1 MKKKIGITLAVIALL
16 VCIISVVCLAGCDEK
31 VTAETAQATTEANW
45 AEINN
50 KTAKTS
56 IQIQNAELSLGDGAM
71 SITASA
77 QIDLVRTWK
86 DGVLTIDITAKPT
99 AIDYDF
105 GSLESVVGGFIDG
118 NVNFDKLTGL
128 EFKGQAFYEY
138 GKEGKRIGIR
148 DMSVTGLRSAIP
160 ALTDENITD
169 EAWEIA
175 FMIEGQRVTEV
186 SYPVADLNGLLES
199 NEDVADMIG
208 MLFDENYKLDLGA
221 IIDDLLLN
229 QTLLDFSDSS
239 KATLAEG
246 SYKNSV
252 SALDNLNFLMNVWN
266 NINETGMGIVSGLL
280 SDEEAMNNLIPLDD
294 SGENYVALGT
304 ILKAL
309 IPDFSDAIPSLIE
322 NITEDKQ
329 MNVSGT
335 IADGIFTKLSMQT
348 NDFRIVLDKDQVKA
362 ITDEVSRVLEVLGV
376 ELPIGSIIDAV
387 AGGDAYLS
395 LGNVVVDSTFTVA

>member
-16 VCIISVVCLAGCDEK
+16 VCIISVVCLAGCKEE
-31 VTAETAQATTEANW
+31 VPVETAQATTEANW
-45 AEINN
+45 AKINN
-50 KTAKTS
+50 KTATTS

-99 AIDYDF
+99 YIDYDF
-105 GSLESVVGGFIDG
+105 GKLESTVDGFIDG
-118 NVNFDKLTGL
+118 KVNFDKLTGL
-128 EFKGQAFYEY
+128 EFKGQAYYNY
-138 GKEGKRIGIR
+138 GSKDKTIGVR
-148 DMSVTGLRSAIP
+148 NMSVTGLKSAIP
-160 ALTDENITD
+160 ALTDKNITD

-175 FMIEGQRVTEV
+175 FMIDGQRVTDV
-186 SYPVADLNGLLES
+186 SYNLSELNGLLEGGEIGS
-199 NEDVADMIG
+199 YIG
-208 MLFDENYKLDLGA
+208 MIFDENYKLDLNA

-266 NINETGMGIVSGLL
+266 NISEAGNDLISGLL
-280 SDEEAMNNLIPLDD
+280 SDEQAMNQLIPLDD

-309 IPDFSDAIPSLIE
+309 IPDFSNAIPSLIE

-329 MNVSGT
+329 MSVTGT
-335 IADGIFTKLSMQT
+335 IADGIFTKLNMQT
-348 NDFRIVLDKDQVKA
+348 NDFRIVLDETQVKA
-362 ITDEVSRVLEVLGV
+362 ITDEVSRVLGVLGV
-376 ELPIGSIIDAV
+376 ELPIGPIIDAV
-387 AGGDAYLS
+387 AGGEAYLS
-395 LGNVVVDSTFTVA
+395 LGNVVVNSTFTVA

>member
-16 VCIISVVCLAGCDEK
+16 VCMISVVCLAGCKEE
-31 VTAETAQATTEANW
+31 VPVETAQATTEANW
-45 AEINN
+45 AKINN
-50 KTAKTS
+50 KTATTS

-99 AIDYDF
+99 DIDYDF
-105 GSLESVVGGFIDG
+105 GSLDSVVDG
-118 NVNFDKLTGL
+118 LIGSYVNFDKLTGL
-128 EFKGQAFYEY
+128 EFKGQAYYNY
-138 GKEGKRIGIR
+138 GSKDKTIGVR
-148 DMSVTGLRSAIP
+148 NMSVTGLKSAIP
-160 ALTDENITD
+160 ALTDKNITD

-175 FMIEGQRVTEV
+175 FMIDGQRVTDV
-186 SYPVADLNGLLES
+186 SYNLSELNGLLEGGEIGS
-199 NEDVADMIG
+199 YIG
-208 MLFDENYKLDLGA
+208 MIFDENYKLDLNA

-266 NINETGMGIVSGLL
+266 NISEAGNDLISGLL
-280 SDEEAMNNLIPLDD
+280 SDEQAMNQLIPLDD

-309 IPDFSDAIPSLIE
+309 IPDFSNAIPSLIE

-329 MNVSGT
+329 MSVTGT
-335 IADGIFTKLSMQT
+335 IADGIFTKLNMQT
-348 NDFRIVLDKDQVKA
+348 NDFRIVLDETQVKA
-362 ITDEVSRVLEVLGV
+362 ITDEVSRVLGVLGV
-376 ELPIGSIIDAV
+376 ELPIGPIIDAV
-387 AGGDAYLS
+387 AGGEAYLS
-395 LGNVVVDSTFTVA
+395 LGNVVVSSNFEVA

>member
-16 VCIISVVCLAGCDEK
+16 VCIISVVCLAGCKEE
-31 VTAETAQATTEANW
+31 VPVETAQATTEANW
-45 AEINN
+45 AKINN
-50 KTAKTS
+50 KTATTS

-99 AIDYDF
+99 DIDYDF
-105 GSLESVVGGFIDG
+105 GRFESTVDGFIDG
-118 NVNFDKLTGL
+118 KVNFDKLTGL
-128 EFKGQAFYEY
+128 EFKGQAYYNY
-138 GKEGKRIGIR
+138 GSKDKTIGIR
-148 DMSVTGLRSAIP
+148 NMSVTGLDSAIP

-169 EAWEIA
+169 EPWEIA
-175 FMIEGQRVTEV
+175 FMIDGQRVTDV
-186 SYPVADLNGLLES
+186 SYPLSELNGKLEGG
-199 NEDVADMIG
+199 DIGGYIG
-208 MLFDENYKLDLGA
+208 MIFDENYKLDLNA

-252 SALDNLNFLMNVWN
+252 SALDNLNFLMNVWD
-266 NINETGMGIVSGLL
+266 NISDEGMGIISGLL
-280 SDEEAMNNLIPLDD
+280 SDEGAMNNLIPLDD

>member
-16 VCIISVVCLAGCDEK
+16 VCIISVVCLAGCKEE
-31 VTAETAQATTEANW
+31 VPVETAQATTETNW
-45 AEINN
+45 AKINN
-50 KTAKTS
+50 KTATTS

-99 AIDYDF
+99 DIDPDF
-105 GSLESVVGGFIDG
+105 GKLDSTVDG
-118 NVNFDKLTGL
+118 LIGSYVNFDKLTGL
-128 EFKGQAFYEY
+128 EFKGQAYYNY
-138 GKEGKRIGIR
+138 GSKDKTIGIR
-148 DMSVTGLRSAIP
+148 NMSVTGLKSAIP
-160 ALTDENITD
+160 ALTDKNISD
-169 EAWEIA
+169 KPWEIA
-175 FMIEGQRVTEV
+175 FMIDGQRVTDV
-186 SYPVADLNGLLES
+186 SYPLSELNGLLE
-199 NEDVADMIG
+199 NNDMVSSVLG
-208 MLFDENYKLDLGA
+208 MIFDENYKLDLNA

-252 SALDNLNFLMNVWN
+252 SALDNLNFLMNIWN
-266 NINETGMGIVSGLL
+266 SISETGKATVSGLL
-280 SDEEAMNNLIPLDD
+280 SDEKAMNQLIPLDD

-329 MNVSGT
+329 MNVKGT
-335 IADGIFTKLSMQT
+335 IADGIFTKLNMQT
-348 NDFRIVLDKDQVKA
+348 NDFRIVLDETQVKA

-376 ELPIGSIIDAV
+376 ELPIGSIIEAV
-387 AGGDAYLS
+387 AGGEAYLS

>member
-16 VCIISVVCLAGCDEK
+16 VCIISVVCLAGCDK
-31 VTAETAQATTEANW
+31 GVPVETAQATTEANW

-99 AIDYDF
+99 DIAYDF
-105 GSLESVVGGFIDG
+105 GSLESVVDG
-118 NVNFDKLTGL
+118 LIGSYVNFDKLTGL
-128 EFKGQAFYEY
+128 EFKAQAFYEY
-138 GKEGKRIGIR
+138 GDPDKTIGVR
-148 DMSVTGLRSAIP
+148 NMSVTGLRSAIP

-175 FMIEGQRVTEV
+175 FMIDGQRVTEV
-186 SYPVADLNGLLES
+186 SYNLSELNGLLEGGEVGS
-199 NEDVADMIG
+199 YIAMI
-208 MLFDENYKLDLGA
+208 FDENYKLDLNA

-239 KATLAEG
+239 KATLTDGA
-246 SYKNSV
+246 YKNSV

-266 NINETGMGIVSGLL
+266 NINEDGMELVSGLL
-280 SDEEAMNNLIPLDD
+280 SDEQAMNQLIPLKG
-294 SGENYVALGT
+294 GEYVHLGT

-329 MNVSGT
+329 MTVTGT
-335 IADGIFTKLSMQT
+335 IENDIFTKLNMQT
-348 NDFRIVLDKDQVKA
+348 NDFRIVLDEDQVKT

-376 ELPIGSIIDAV
+376 DLPVGSIIDAV
-387 AGGDAYLS
+387 AGGEAYLS
-395 LGNVVVDSTFTVA
+395 LGNVAVNSTFTVA

>member
-16 VCIISVVCLAGCDEK
+16 VCIISVVCLAGCKEE
-31 VTAETAQATTEANW
+31 VPVETAQATTEANW

-50 KTAKTS
+50 KTATTS

-99 AIDYDF
+99 DIDYDF
-105 GSLESVVGGFIDG
+105 GSLDSIVDQLIGSY
-118 NVNFDKLTGL
+118 VNFDKLTGL

-148 DMSVTGLRSAIP
+148 NMSVTGLDSAIP

-186 SYPVADLNGLLES
+186 SYPVSELNGLLES
-199 NEDVADMIG
+199 NDMVSSVLG
-208 MLFDENYKLDLGA
+208 MIFDENYTLDLGA

-246 SYKNSV
+246 AYKNSV
-252 SALDNLNFLMNVWN
+252 SALDNLNFLMNIWN
-266 NINETGMGIVSGLL
+266 SISETGKVTVSGLL
-280 SDEEAMNNLIPLDD
+280 SDEGAMNQLIPLDD

-309 IPDFSDAIPSLIE
+309 IPDFSNAIPSLIE

-362 ITDEVSRVLEVLGV
+362 ITDEVSRVLAVLGV
-376 ELPIGSIIDAV
+376 DLPIGSIIDAV
-387 AGGDAYLS
+387 AGGEAYLS
-395 LGNVVVDSTFTVA
+395 LGNVAVNSTFTVA

>member
-16 VCIISVVCLAGCDEK
+16 VCIISVVCLAGCKEE
-31 VTAETAQATTEANW
+31 VPVETAQATTEANW
-45 AEINN
+45 AKINN
-50 KTAKTS
+50 KTATTS

-99 AIDYDF
+99 DIDYDF
-105 GSLESVVGGFIDG
+105 GSLDSVVDG
-118 NVNFDKLTGL
+118 LIGSYVNFDKLTGL
-128 EFKGQAFYEY
+128 EFKGQAYYNY
-138 GKEGKRIGIR
+138 GSKDKTIGIR
-148 DMSVTGLRSAIP
+148 NMSVTGLKSAIP
-160 ALTDENITD
+160 ALTDKNITD

-175 FMIEGQRVTEV
+175 FMIDGQRVTDV
-186 SYPVADLNGLLES
+186 SYNLSELNGLLEGG
-199 NEDVADMIG
+199 DIGDYIG
-208 MLFDENYKLDLGA
+208 MIFDENYTLDLNA

-252 SALDNLNFLMNVWN
+252 SALDNLNFLMNVWD
-266 NINETGMGIVSGLL
+266 NISEAGNDLVSGLL

-329 MNVSGT
+329 MNVKGT

-348 NDFRIVLDKDQVKA
+348 KDFRIVLDKDQVKA
-362 ITDEVSRVLEVLGV
+362 ITDEVSRIISVLGTD
-376 ELPIGSIIDAV
+376 LPIGSIIDAV
-387 AGGDAYLS
+387 AGGEAYLS

>member
-16 VCIISVVCLAGCDEK
+16 VCIISVVCLAGCKEE
-31 VTAETAQATTEANW
+31 VPVETAQATTETNW
-45 AEINN
+45 AKINN
-50 KTAKTS
+50 KTATTS

-99 AIDYDF
+99 DIDYDF
-105 GSLESVVGGFIDG
+105 GSLDSVVDG
-118 NVNFDKLTGL
+118 LIGSYVNFDKLTGL
-128 EFKGQAFYEY
+128 EFKGQAYYNY
-138 GKEGKRIGIR
+138 GSKDKTIGIR
-148 DMSVTGLRSAIP
+148 NMSVTGLKSAIP
-160 ALTDENITD
+160 ALTDKNISD
-169 EAWEIA
+169 KPWEIA
-175 FMIEGQRVTEV
+175 FMIEGQRVTDV
-186 SYPVADLNGLLES
+186 SYNLSELNGLLEGGEIGS
-199 NEDVADMIG
+199 YIG
-208 MLFDENYKLDLGA
+208 MIFDENYTLDLNA

-252 SALDNLNFLMNVWN
+252 SALDNLNFLMNVWD
-266 NINETGMGIVSGLL
+266 NISEAGNDLISGLL
-280 SDEEAMNNLIPLDD
+280 SDEQAMNQLIPLDD

-395 LGNVVVDSTFTVA
+395 LGNVVVNSTFTVA

>member
-16 VCIISVVCLAGCDEK
+16 VCIISVVCLAGCKEE
-31 VTAETAQATTEANW
+31 VPVETAQATTETNW
-45 AEINN
+45 AKINN
-50 KTAKTS
+50 KTATTS

-99 AIDYDF
+99 DIDYDF
-105 GSLESVVGGFIDG
+105 GKLDSTVDG
-118 NVNFDKLTGL
+118 LIGSYVNFDKLTGL
-128 EFKGQAFYEY
+128 EFKGQAYYNY
-138 GKEGKRIGIR
+138 GSKDKTIGVR
-148 DMSVTGLRSAIP
+148 NMSVTGLKSAIP
-160 ALTDENITD
+160 ALTDKNITD

-175 FMIEGQRVTEV
+175 FMIDGQRVTDV
-186 SYPVADLNGLLES
+186 SYNLSELNGLLEGGEIGS
-199 NEDVADMIG
+199 YIG
-208 MLFDENYKLDLGA
+208 MIFDENYKLDLNA

-329 MNVSGT
+329 MNVKGT
-335 IADGIFTKLSMQT
+335 IADGIFTKLNMQT
-348 NDFRIVLDKDQVKA
+348 NDFRIVLDETQVKA
-362 ITDEVSRVLEVLGV
+362 ITDEVSRVLGVLGV
-376 ELPIGSIIDAV
+376 ELPIGPIIDAV
-387 AGGDAYLS
+387 AGGEAYLS
-395 LGNVVVDSTFTVA
+395 LGNVVVNSTFTVA

>member
-16 VCIISVVCLAGCDEK
+16 VCIISVVCLAGCKEE
-31 VTAETAQATTEANW
+31 VPVETAQATTETNW
-45 AEINN
+45 AKINN
-50 KTAKTS
+50 KTATTS

-99 AIDYDF
+99 DIDYDF
-105 GSLESVVGGFIDG
+105 GSLESVVDG
-118 NVNFDKLTGL
+118 LIGSYVNFDKLTGL
-128 EFKGQAFYEY
+128 EFKGQAYYNY
-138 GKEGKRIGIR
+138 GSKDKTIGVR
-148 DMSVTGLRSAIP
+148 NMSVTGLKSAIP
-160 ALTDENITD
+160 ALTDKNITD

-175 FMIEGQRVTEV
+175 FMIDGQRVTDV
-186 SYPVADLNGLLES
+186 SYNLSELNGLLEGGEIGS
-199 NEDVADMIG
+199 YIG
-208 MLFDENYKLDLGA
+208 MIFDENYKLDLNA

-266 NINETGMGIVSGLL
+266 NISEAGNDLVSGLL
-280 SDEEAMNNLIPLDD
+280 SDEQAMNQLIPLDD

-309 IPDFSDAIPSLIE
+309 IPDFSNAIPSLIE

-329 MNVSGT
+329 MSVTGT
-335 IADGIFTKLSMQT
+335 IADGIFTKLNMQT
-348 NDFRIVLDKDQVKA
+348 NDFRIVLDETQVKA
-362 ITDEVSRVLEVLGV
+362 ITDEVSRVLGVLGV
-376 ELPIGSIIDAV
+376 ELPIGPIIDAV
-387 AGGDAYLS
+387 AGGEAYLS
-395 LGNVVVDSTFTVA
+395 LGNVVVNSTFTVA

>member
-16 VCIISVVCLAGCDEK
+16 VCIISVVCLAGCKEE
-31 VTAETAQATTEANW
+31 VPVETAQATTEANW
-45 AEINN
+45 AKINN
-50 KTAKTS
+50 KTATTS

-99 AIDYDF
+99 DIDYDF
-105 GSLESVVGGFIDG
+105 GSLDSVVDG
-118 NVNFDKLTGL
+118 LIGSYVNFDKLTGL
-128 EFKGQAFYEY
+128 EFKGQAYYNY
-138 GKEGKRIGIR
+138 GSKDKTIGIR
-148 DMSVTGLRSAIP
+148 NMSVTGLKSAIP
-160 ALTDENITD
+160 ALTDKNITD

-175 FMIEGQRVTEV
+175 FMIDGQRVTDV
-186 SYPVADLNGLLES
+186 SYNLSELNGLLEGG
-199 NEDVADMIG
+199 DIGDYIG
-208 MLFDENYKLDLGA
+208 MIFDENYTLDLNA

-266 NINETGMGIVSGLL
+266 NISEAGNDLVSGLL

-335 IADGIFTKLSMQT
+335 IADGIFKNLNMQT
-348 NDFRIVLDKDQVKA
+348 NDFRIVLDKDQVKT

-387 AGGDAYLS
+387 AGGEAYLS
-395 LGNVVVDSTFTVA
+395 LGNVVVNSTFEVA

>member
-16 VCIISVVCLAGCDEK
+16 VCMISVVCLAGCKEE
-31 VTAETAQATTEANW
+31 VPVETAQATTEANW

-86 DGVLTIDITAKPT
+86 DGVLTIDIMAKPT

-128 EFKGQAFYEY
+128 EFKAQAYYNY
-138 GKEGKRIGIR
+138 GSKDKTIGIR
-148 DMSVTGLRSAIP
+148 NMSVTGLRSAIP
-160 ALTDENITD
+160 ALTDKNITD

-175 FMIEGQRVTEV
+175 FMIDGQRVTDV
-186 SYPVADLNGLLES
+186 SYNLSELNGLLEGGEVGS
-199 NEDVADMIG
+199 YIAMI
-208 MLFDENYKLDLGA
+208 FDENYKLDLNA

-239 KATLAEG
+239 KATLTDGA
-246 SYKNSV
+246 YKNSV

-266 NINETGMGIVSGLL
+266 NISESGMEMVSGLL
-280 SDEEAMNNLIPLDD
+280 SDEQAMNQLIPLDD

-329 MNVSGT
+329 MTVNGT
-335 IADGIFTKLSMQT
+335 IADGIFTKLNMQT
-348 NDFRIVLDKDQVKA
+348 NDFRIVLDEDQVKT
-362 ITDEVSRVLEVLGV
+362 ITDEVSRVLGVLGV
-376 ELPIGSIIDAV
+376 ELPIGPIIDAV
-387 AGGDAYLS
+387 AGGEAYLS
-395 LGNVVVDSTFTVA
+395 LGNVVVNSTFTVA

>member
-16 VCIISVVCLAGCDEK
+16 VCIISVVCLAGCKEE
-31 VTAETAQATTEANW
+31 VPVETAQATTEANW
-45 AEINN
+45 AKINN
-50 KTAKTS
+50 KTATTS

-99 AIDYDF
+99 DIDYDF
-105 GSLESVVGGFIDG
+105 GSLESVVDG
-118 NVNFDKLTGL
+118 LIGSFVNFDKLTGL
-128 EFKGQAFYEY
+128 EFKGQAYYNY
-138 GKEGKRIGIR
+138 GSEDKTIGIR
-148 DMSVTGLRSAIP
+148 NMSVTGLKSAIP
-160 ALTDENITD
+160 ALTDKNISD
-169 EAWEIA
+169 EPWEIA
-175 FMIEGQRVTEV
+175 FMIDGQRVTEV
-186 SYPVADLNGLLES
+186 SYNLSELNGLLEGG
-199 NEDVADMIG
+199 DIGDYIG
-208 MLFDENYKLDLGA
+208 MIFNENYTLDLNA

-239 KATLAEG
+239 KATLTEG
-246 SYKNSV
+246 AYKNSV
-252 SALDNLNFLMNVWN
+252 SALDNLNFLMNIWD
-266 NINETGMGIVSGLL
+266 NISEAGNDLISGLL
-280 SDEEAMNNLIPLDD
+280 SDEDAMNNLIPLDA

-335 IADGIFTKLSMQT
+335 IADGIFTKLNMQT

>member
-16 VCIISVVCLAGCDEK
+16 VCIISVVCLAGCKEE
-31 VTAETAQATTEANW
+31 VPVETAQATTETNW
-45 AEINN
+45 AKINN
-50 KTAKTS
+50 KTATTS

-99 AIDYDF
+99 DIDPNF
-105 GSLESVVGGFIDG
+105 GNLDSLVNQLIGSY
-118 NVNFDKLTGL
+118 VNFDKLTGL
-128 EFKGQAFYEY
+128 EFKGQAYYNY
-138 GKEGKRIGIR
+138 GSEDKTIGIR
-148 DMSVTGLRSAIP
+148 NMSVTGLKSAIP
-160 ALTDENITD
+160 ALTDKNITD

-175 FMIEGQRVTEV
+175 FMIDGQRVTDV
-186 SYPVADLNGLLES
+186 SYNLSELNGLLEGG
-199 NEDVADMIG
+199 DIGDYIG
-208 MLFDENYKLDLGA
+208 MIFDENYTLDLNA

-252 SALDNLNFLMNVWN
+252 SALDNLNFLMNVWD
-266 NINETGMGIVSGLL
+266 NISEAGNDLVSGLL
-280 SDEEAMNNLIPLDD
+280 SDEEAMNNLIPLGGGN
-294 SGENYVALGT
+294 SVHLGT

-329 MNVSGT
+329 MSVSGT
-335 IADGIFTKLSMQT
+335 IADGIFTKLNMQT

-376 ELPIGSIIDAV
+376 DLPVGSIIDAV
-387 AGGDAYLS
+387 AGGEAYLS
-395 LGNVVVDSTFTVA
+395 LGNVAVNSTFTVA

>member
-16 VCIISVVCLAGCDEK
+16 VCIISVVCLAGCKEE
-31 VTAETAQATTEANW
+31 VPVETAQATTEANW
-45 AEINN
+45 AKINN
-50 KTAKTS
+50 KTATTS

-99 AIDYDF
+99 YIDYDF
-105 GSLESVVGGFIDG
+105 GKLESTVDGFIDG
-118 NVNFDKLTGL
+118 KVNFDKLTGL
-128 EFKGQAFYEY
+128 EFKGQAYYNY
-138 GKEGKRIGIR
+138 GSKDKTIGVR
-148 DMSVTGLRSAIP
+148 NMSVTGLKSAIP
-160 ALTDENITD
+160 ALTDKNITD

-175 FMIEGQRVTEV
+175 FMIDGQRVTDV
-186 SYPVADLNGLLES
+186 SYNLSELNGLLEGG
-199 NEDVADMIG
+199 DIGDYIG
-208 MLFDENYKLDLGA
+208 MIFDENYTLDLNA

-252 SALDNLNFLMNVWN
+252 SALDNLNFLMNVWD
-266 NINETGMGIVSGLL
+266 NISEAGNDLISGLL
-280 SDEEAMNNLIPLDD
+280 SDEAAMNQLIPLDD

-309 IPDFSDAIPSLIE
+309 IPDFSNAIPSLIK

-329 MNVSGT
+329 MSVSGT
-335 IADGIFTKLSMQT
+335 IADGIFTKLNMQT

-376 ELPIGSIIDAV
+376 KLPIGPIIDAV
-387 AGGDAYLS
+387 AGGEAYLS
-395 LGNVVVDSTFTVA
+395 FGNVAVSSNFEVA

>member
-16 VCIISVVCLAGCDEK
+16 VCMISVVCLAGCKEE
-31 VTAETAQATTEANW
+31 VPVETAQATTEANW
-45 AEINN
+45 AKINN
-50 KTAKTS
+50 KTATTS

-99 AIDYDF
+99 DIDYDF
-105 GSLESVVGGFIDG
+105 GSLDSVVDG
-118 NVNFDKLTGL
+118 LIGSYVNFDKLTGL
-128 EFKGQAFYEY
+128 EFKGQAYYNY
-138 GKEGKRIGIR
+138 GSKDKTIGVR
-148 DMSVTGLRSAIP
+148 NMSVTGLKSAIP
-160 ALTDENITD
+160 ALTDKNITD

-175 FMIEGQRVTEV
+175 FMIDGQRVTDV
-186 SYPVADLNGLLES
+186 SYNLSELNGLLEGGEIGS
-199 NEDVADMIG
+199 YIG
-208 MLFDENYKLDLGA
+208 MIFDENYKLDLNA

-309 IPDFSDAIPSLIE
+309 IPDFSNAIPSLIE

-329 MNVSGT
+329 MSVTGT
-335 IADGIFTKLSMQT
+335 IADGIFTKLNMQT
-348 NDFRIVLDKDQVKA
+348 NDFRIVLDETQVKA
-362 ITDEVSRVLEVLGV
+362 ITDEVSRVLGVLGV
-376 ELPIGSIIDAV
+376 ELPIGPIIDAV
-387 AGGDAYLS
+387 AGGEAYLS
-395 LGNVVVDSTFTVA
+395 LGNVVVNSTFTVA

>member
-16 VCIISVVCLAGCDEK
+16 VCIISVVCLAGCKEE
-31 VTAETAQATTEANW
+31 VPVETAQATTEANW
-45 AEINN
+45 AKINN
-50 KTAKTS
+50 KTATTS

-99 AIDYDF
+99 DIDYDF
-105 GSLESVVGGFIDG
+105 GSLDSVVDG
-118 NVNFDKLTGL
+118 LIGSYVNFDKLTGL
-128 EFKGQAFYEY
+128 EFKGQAYYNY
-138 GKEGKRIGIR
+138 GSKDKTIGVR
-148 DMSVTGLRSAIP
+148 NMSVTGLKSAIP
-160 ALTDENITD
+160 ALTDKNITD

-175 FMIEGQRVTEV
+175 FMIDGQRVTDV
-186 SYPVADLNGLLES
+186 SYNLSELNGLLEGG
-199 NEDVADMIG
+199 EIGGYIG
-208 MLFDENYKLDLGA
+208 MIFDENYTLDLNA

-266 NINETGMGIVSGLL
+266 NISESGNDLVSGLL
-280 SDEEAMNNLIPLDD
+280 SDEQAMNQLIPLDD

-329 MNVSGT
+329 MNVTGT

-362 ITDEVSRVLEVLGV
+362 ITDEVSRIISVLGTD
-376 ELPIGSIIDAV
+376 LPISSIIDAV
-387 AGGDAYLS
+387 AGGEAYLS
-395 LGNVVVDSTFTVA
+395 LGNVAVNSTFTVA

>member
-16 VCIISVVCLAGCDEK
+16 VCIISVVCLAGCKEE
-31 VTAETAQATTEANW
+31 VPVETAQATTEANW
-45 AEINN
+45 AKINN
-50 KTAKTS
+50 KTATTS

-99 AIDYDF
+99 DIDPNF
-105 GSLESVVGGFIDG
+105 GNLESVVNGLIGSY
-118 NVNFDKLTGL
+118 VNFDKLTGL
-128 EFKGQAFYEY
+128 EFKGQAYYNY
-138 GKEGKRIGIR
+138 GSKDKTIGIR
-148 DMSVTGLRSAIP
+148 NMSVTGLKSAIP
-160 ALTDENITD
+160 ALTDKNISD
-169 EAWEIA
+169 KPWEIA
-175 FMIEGQRVTEV
+175 FMIDGQRVTDV
-186 SYPVADLNGLLES
+186 SYNLSELNGLLEGGEIGS
-199 NEDVADMIG
+199 YIG
-208 MLFDENYKLDLGA
+208 MIFDENYTLDLNA

-252 SALDNLNFLMNVWN
+252 SALDNLNFLMNVWD
-266 NINETGMGIVSGLL
+266 NISEAGNDLISGLL
-280 SDEEAMNNLIPLDD
+280 SDEQAMNQLIPLDD

-395 LGNVVVDSTFTVA
+395 LGNVVVDSTFEVA

>member
-16 VCIISVVCLAGCDEK
+16 VCIISVVCLAGCNEK
-31 VTAETAQATTEANW
+31 ITAEKAQEATEANW

-50 KTAKTS
+50 KTATTS

-99 AIDYDF
+99 DIDPDF
-105 GSLESVVGGFIDG
+105 GKLDSTVDG
-118 NVNFDKLTGL
+118 LIGSYVNFDKLTGL
-128 EFKGQAFYEY
+128 EFKGQAYYNY
-138 GKEGKRIGIR
+138 GSKDKTIGIR
-148 DMSVTGLRSAIP
+148 NMSVTGLKSAIP
-160 ALTDENITD
+160 ALTDKNISD
-169 EAWEIA
+169 KPWEIA
-175 FMIEGQRVTEV
+175 FMIDGQRVTDV
-186 SYPVADLNGLLES
+186 SYPLSELNGLLE
-199 NEDVADMIG
+199 NNDMVSSVLG
-208 MLFDENYKLDLGA
+208 MIFDENYKLDLNA

-252 SALDNLNFLMNVWN
+252 SALDNLNFLMNIWN
-266 NINETGMGIVSGLL
+266 SISETGKATVSGLL
-280 SDEEAMNNLIPLDD
+280 SDEEGMNNLIPLGNGD
-294 SGENYVALGT
+294 SVHLGT

-309 IPDFSDAIPSLIE
+309 IPDFSNAIPSLIE

-329 MNVSGT
+329 MNVKGT
-335 IADGIFTKLSMQT
+335 IADGIFTKLNMQT
-348 NDFRIVLDKDQVKA
+348 NDFRIVLDETQVKA

-376 ELPIGSIIDAV
+376 ELPIGPIIEAV
-387 AGGDAYLS
+387 AGGEAYLS

>member
-1 MKKKIGITLAVIALL
+1 M
-16 VCIISVVCLAGCDEK
+16 
-31 VTAETAQATTEANW
+31 
-45 AEINN
+45 
-50 KTAKTS
+50 
-56 IQIQNAELSLGDGAM
+56 
-71 SITASA
+71 
-77 QIDLVRTWK
+77 R
-86 DGVLTIDITAKPT
+86 
-99 AIDYDF
+99 
-105 GSLESVVGGFIDG
+105 
-118 NVNFDKLTGL
+118 VNH
-128 EFKGQAFYEY
+128 
-138 GKEGKRIGIR
+138 
-148 DMSVTGLRSAIP
+148 
-160 ALTDENITD
+160 
-169 EAWEIA
+169 
-175 FMIEGQRVTEV
+175 
-186 SYPVADLNGLLES
+186 
-199 NEDVADMIG
+199 G
-208 MLFDENYKLDLGA
+208 M
-221 IIDDLLLN
+221 LLN

-329 MNVSGT
+329 MNVKGT
-335 IADGIFTKLSMQT
+335 IADGIFTKLNMQT

-387 AGGDAYLS
+387 AGGEAYLS
-395 LGNVVVDSTFTVA
+395 LGNVVVNSTFTVA

>member
-16 VCIISVVCLAGCDEK
+16 VCMISVVCLAGCKEE
-31 VTAETAQATTEANW
+31 VPVETAQATTEANW
-45 AEINN
+45 AKINN
-50 KTAKTS
+50 KTATTS

-105 GSLESVVGGFIDG
+105 GSLDSVVDG
-118 NVNFDKLTGL
+118 LIGSYVNFDKLTGL
-128 EFKGQAFYEY
+128 EFKGQAYYNY
-138 GKEGKRIGIR
+138 GSKDKTIGVR
-148 DMSVTGLRSAIP
+148 NMSVTGLKSAIP
-160 ALTDENITD
+160 ALTDKNITD

-175 FMIEGQRVTEV
+175 FMIDGQRVTDV
-186 SYPVADLNGLLES
+186 SYNLSELNGLLEGGEIGS
-199 NEDVADMIG
+199 YIG
-208 MLFDENYKLDLGA
+208 MIFDENYKLDLNA

-266 NINETGMGIVSGLL
+266 NISEAGNDLISGLL
-280 SDEEAMNNLIPLDD
+280 SDEQAMNQLIPLDD

-309 IPDFSDAIPSLIE
+309 IPDFSNAIPSLIE

-329 MNVSGT
+329 MSVTGT
-335 IADGIFTKLSMQT
+335 IADGIFTKLNMQT
-348 NDFRIVLDKDQVKA
+348 NDFRIVLDETQVKA
-362 ITDEVSRVLEVLGV
+362 ITDEVSRVLGVLGV
-376 ELPIGSIIDAV
+376 ELPIGPIIDAV
-387 AGGDAYLS
+387 AGGEAYLS
-395 LGNVVVDSTFTVA
+395 LGNVVVSSNFEVA

>member
-16 VCIISVVCLAGCDEK
+16 VCIISVVCLAGCKEE
-31 VTAETAQATTEANW
+31 VPVETAQATTEANW

-50 KTAKTS
+50 KTATTS

-99 AIDYDF
+99 DIDYDF
-105 GSLESVVGGFIDG
+105 GSLDSVVDG
-118 NVNFDKLTGL
+118 LIGSYVKFDKLTGL
-128 EFKGQAFYEY
+128 EFKGQAYYNY
-138 GKEGKRIGIR
+138 GSKDKTIGVR
-148 DMSVTGLRSAIP
+148 NMSVTGLKSAIP
-160 ALTDENITD
+160 ALTDKNITD

-175 FMIEGQRVTEV
+175 FMIDGQRVTDV
-186 SYPVADLNGLLES
+186 SYNLSELNGLLEGG
-199 NEDVADMIG
+199 DIGDYIG
-208 MLFDENYKLDLGA
+208 MIFDENYTLDLNA

-252 SALDNLNFLMNVWN
+252 SALDNLNFLMNVWD
-266 NINETGMGIVSGLL
+266 NISEAGNDLVSGLL
-280 SDEEAMNNLIPLDD
+280 SDEEAMNNLIPLGGGN
-294 SGENYVALGT
+294 SVHLGT

-329 MNVSGT
+329 MSVSGT
-335 IADGIFTKLSMQT
+335 IADGIFTKLNMQT

-362 ITDEVSRVLEVLGV
+362 ITDEVSRVLEVLGTD
-376 ELPIGSIIDAV
+376 LPIGSIIDAV
-387 AGGDAYLS
+387 AGGEAYLS
-395 LGNVVVDSTFTVA
+395 FGNVVVNSDFTVA

>member
-16 VCIISVVCLAGCDEK
+16 VCIISVVCLAGCKEE
-31 VTAETAQATTEANW
+31 VPVETAQATTETNW
-45 AEINN
+45 AKINN
-50 KTAKTS
+50 KTATTS

-99 AIDYDF
+99 DIDYDF
-105 GSLESVVGGFIDG
+105 GSLDSVVDG
-118 NVNFDKLTGL
+118 LIGSYVNFDKLTGL
-128 EFKGQAFYEY
+128 EFKGQAYYNY
-138 GKEGKRIGIR
+138 GSKDKTIGIR
-148 DMSVTGLRSAIP
+148 NMSVTGLKSAIP
-160 ALTDENITD
+160 ALTDKNITD

-175 FMIEGQRVTEV
+175 FMIDGQRVTDV
-186 SYPVADLNGLLES
+186 SYNLSELNGLLEGGEIGS
-199 NEDVADMIG
+199 YIG
-208 MLFDENYKLDLGA
+208 MIFDENYTLDLNA

-252 SALDNLNFLMNVWN
+252 SALDNLNFLMNVWD
-266 NINETGMGIVSGLL
+266 NISEAGNDLISGLL
-280 SDEEAMNNLIPLDD
+280 SDEQAMNQLIPLDD

-395 LGNVVVDSTFTVA
+395 LGNVVVSSNFEVA

>member
-16 VCIISVVCLAGCDEK
+16 VCVISVVCLAGCKEE
-31 VTAETAQATTEANW
+31 VPVETAQATTEANW
-45 AEINN
+45 AKINN
-50 KTAKTS
+50 KTATTS

-99 AIDYDF
+99 YIDYDF
-105 GSLESVVGGFIDG
+105 GKLESTVDGFIDG
-118 NVNFDKLTGL
+118 KVNFDKLTGL
-128 EFKGQAFYEY
+128 EFKGQAYYNY
-138 GKEGKRIGIR
+138 GSEDKTIGIR
-148 DMSVTGLRSAIP
+148 NMSVTGLKSAIP
-160 ALTDENITD
+160 ALTDKNISD

-175 FMIEGQRVTEV
+175 FMIDGQRVTDV
-186 SYPVADLNGLLES
+186 SYPLSELNGLLE
-199 NEDVADMIG
+199 NNDMVSSVLG
-208 MLFDENYKLDLGA
+208 MIFDENYTLDLNA

-252 SALDNLNFLMNVWN
+252 SALDNLNFLMNIWN
-266 NINETGMGIVSGLL
+266 SISETGKATVSGLL
-280 SDEEAMNNLIPLDD
+280 SDEQAMNQLIPLKG
-294 SGENYVALGT
+294 GEYVHLGT

-309 IPDFSDAIPSLIE
+309 IPNFNDAIPSLIE

-329 MNVSGT
+329 MSVSGT
-335 IADGIFTKLSMQT
+335 IADGIFTKLNMQT

-376 ELPIGSIIDAV
+376 KLPIGPIIDAV
-387 AGGDAYLS
+387 AGGEAYLS
-395 LGNVVVDSTFTVA
+395 LGNVVVSSNFEVA

>member
-16 VCIISVVCLAGCDEK
+16 VCIISVVCLAGCKEE
-31 VTAETAQATTEANW
+31 VPVETAQATTETNW
-45 AEINN
+45 AKINN
-50 KTAKTS
+50 KTATTS

-99 AIDYDF
+99 DIDYDF
-105 GSLESVVGGFIDG
+105 GSLESVVDG
-118 NVNFDKLTGL
+118 LIGSYVNFDKLTGL
-128 EFKGQAFYEY
+128 EFKGQAYYNY
-138 GKEGKRIGIR
+138 GSKDKTIGVR
-148 DMSVTGLRSAIP
+148 NMSVTGLKSAIP
-160 ALTDENITD
+160 ALTDKNITD

-175 FMIEGQRVTEV
+175 FMIEGQRVTDV
-186 SYPVADLNGLLES
+186 SYPLSELNGLLE
-199 NEDVADMIG
+199 NNDMVSSVLG
-208 MLFDENYKLDLGA
+208 MIFDENYKLDLNA

-252 SALDNLNFLMNVWN
+252 SALDNLNFLMNIWN
-266 NINETGMGIVSGLL
+266 SISETGKVTVSGLL
-280 SDEEAMNNLIPLDD
+280 SDEAGMNNLIPLGNGD
-294 SGENYVALGT
+294 SVHLGT

-309 IPDFSDAIPSLIE
+309 IPDFSNAIPSLIE

>member
-16 VCIISVVCLAGCDEK
+16 VCIISVVCLAGCKEE
-31 VTAETAQATTEANW
+31 VPVETAQATTEANW
-45 AEINN
+45 AKINN
-50 KTAKTS
+50 KTATTS

-99 AIDYDF
+99 DIDYDF
-105 GSLESVVGGFIDG
+105 GSLDSVVDG
-118 NVNFDKLTGL
+118 LIGSYVNFDKLTGL
-128 EFKGQAFYEY
+128 EFKGQAYYNY
-138 GKEGKRIGIR
+138 GSKDKTIGVR
-148 DMSVTGLRSAIP
+148 NMSVTGLKSAIP
-160 ALTDENITD
+160 ALTDKNITD

-175 FMIEGQRVTEV
+175 FMIDGQRVTDV
-186 SYPVADLNGLLES
+186 SYNLSELNGLLEGG
-199 NEDVADMIG
+199 DIGDYIG
-208 MLFDENYKLDLGA
+208 MIFDENYTLDLNA

-266 NINETGMGIVSGLL
+266 NISEAGNDLVSGLL

-362 ITDEVSRVLEVLGV
+362 ITDEVSRIISVLGTD
-376 ELPIGSIIDAV
+376 LPIGSIIDAV
-387 AGGDAYLS
+387 AGGEAYLS
-395 LGNVVVDSTFTVA
+395 LGNVAVNSTFTVA

>member
-16 VCIISVVCLAGCDEK
+16 VCMISVVCLAGCKEE
-31 VTAETAQATTEANW
+31 VPVETAQATTEANW
-45 AEINN
+45 AKINN
-50 KTAKTS
+50 KTATTS

-99 AIDYDF
+99 DIDYDF
-105 GSLESVVGGFIDG
+105 GSLDSVVDG
-118 NVNFDKLTGL
+118 LIGSYVNFDKLTGL
-128 EFKGQAFYEY
+128 EFKGQAYYNY
-138 GKEGKRIGIR
+138 GSKDKTIGVR
-148 DMSVTGLRSAIP
+148 NMSVTGLKSAIP
-160 ALTDENITD
+160 ALTDKNITD

-175 FMIEGQRVTEV
+175 FMIDGQRVTDV
-186 SYPVADLNGLLES
+186 SYNLSELNGLLEGGEIGS
-199 NEDVADMIG
+199 YIG
-208 MLFDENYKLDLGA
+208 MIFDENYKLDLNA

-266 NINETGMGIVSGLL
+266 NISEAGNDLISGLL
-280 SDEEAMNNLIPLDD
+280 SDEQAMNQLVPLDD

-309 IPDFSDAIPSLIE
+309 IPDFSNAIPSLIE

-329 MNVSGT
+329 MSVTGT
-335 IADGIFTKLSMQT
+335 IADGIFTKLNMQT
-348 NDFRIVLDKDQVKA
+348 NDFRIVLDETQVKA
-362 ITDEVSRVLEVLGV
+362 ITDEVSRVLGVLGV
-376 ELPIGSIIDAV
+376 ELPIGPIIDAV
-387 AGGDAYLS
+387 AGGEAYLS
-395 LGNVVVDSTFTVA
+395 LGNVVVNSTFTVA

>member
-16 VCIISVVCLAGCDEK
+16 VCIISVVCLAGCKEE
-31 VTAETAQATTEANW
+31 VPVETAQATTEANW
-45 AEINN
+45 AEITN
-50 KTAKTS
+50 KKATTS

-99 AIDYDF
+99 DIDYDF
-105 GSLESVVGGFIDG
+105 GSLESVVDG
-118 NVNFDKLTGL
+118 LIGSYVNFDKLTGL
-128 EFKGQAFYEY
+128 EFKGQAYYNY
-138 GKEGKRIGIR
+138 GSKDKTIGIR
-148 DMSVTGLRSAIP
+148 NMSVTGLKSAIP
-160 ALTDENITD
+160 ALTDKNITD

-175 FMIEGQRVTEV
+175 FMIDGQRVTDV
-186 SYPVADLNGLLES
+186 SYPLSELNGLLE
-199 NEDVADMIG
+199 NNDMVSSVLG
-208 MLFDENYKLDLGA
+208 MIFDENYKLDLNA

-246 SYKNSV
+246 AYKNSV
-252 SALDNLNFLMNVWN
+252 SALDNLNFLMNIWN
-266 NINETGMGIVSGLL
+266 SISETGKVTVSGLL
-280 SDEEAMNNLIPLDD
+280 SDEEGMNNLIPLGNGD
-294 SGENYVALGT
+294 SVHLGT

-309 IPDFSDAIPSLIE
+309 IPDFSNAIPSLIE

-376 ELPIGSIIDAV
+376 DLPIGSIIDAV
-387 AGGDAYLS
+387 AGGEAYLS
-395 LGNVVVDSTFTVA
+395 LGNVAVNSTFTVA

>member
-16 VCIISVVCLAGCDEK
+16 VCIISVVCLAGCDK
-31 VTAETAQATTEANW
+31 GVPVETAQATTETNW
-45 AEINN
+45 AKINN
-50 KTAKTS
+50 KTATTS

-99 AIDYDF
+99 DIDYDF
-105 GSLESVVGGFIDG
+105 GSLESVVDG
-118 NVNFDKLTGL
+118 LIGSYVNFDKLTGL
-128 EFKGQAFYEY
+128 EFKAQAFYEY
-138 GKEGKRIGIR
+138 GDPDKTIGVR
-148 DMSVTGLRSAIP
+148 NMSVTGLRSAIP

-175 FMIEGQRVTEV
+175 FMIDGQRVTEV
-186 SYPVADLNGLLES
+186 SYNLSELNGLLEGGEVGS
-199 NEDVADMIG
+199 YIAMI
-208 MLFDENYKLDLGA
+208 FDENYKLDLNA

-239 KATLAEG
+239 KATLTDGA
-246 SYKNSV
+246 YKNSV
-252 SALDNLNFLMNVWN
+252 SALDNLNFLMNVWD
-266 NINETGMGIVSGLL
+266 NISEAGNDLISGLL
-280 SDEEAMNNLIPLDD
+280 SDEQAMNQLIPLDD

-309 IPDFSDAIPSLIE
+309 IPDFSNAIPSLIE

-329 MNVSGT
+329 MSVTGT
-335 IADGIFTKLSMQT
+335 IADGIFTKLNMQT
-348 NDFRIVLDKDQVKA
+348 NDFRIVLDETQVKA
-362 ITDEVSRVLEVLGV
+362 ITDEVSRVLGVLGV
-376 ELPIGSIIDAV
+376 ELPIGPIIDAV
-387 AGGDAYLS
+387 AGGEAYLS
-395 LGNVVVDSTFTVA
+395 LGNVVVNSTFTVA

>member
-16 VCIISVVCLAGCDEK
+16 VCIISVVCLAGCDK
-31 VTAETAQATTEANW
+31 GVPVETAQATTEANW

-128 EFKGQAFYEY
+128 EFKAQAYYNY
-138 GKEGKRIGIR
+138 GSKDKTIGIR
-148 DMSVTGLRSAIP
+148 NMSVTGLRSAIP
-160 ALTDENITD
+160 ALTDKNITD

-175 FMIEGQRVTEV
+175 FMIDGQRVTDV
-186 SYPVADLNGLLES
+186 SYNLSELNGLLEGGEVGS
-199 NEDVADMIG
+199 YIAMI
-208 MLFDENYKLDLGA
+208 FDENYKLDLNA

-239 KATLAEG
+239 KATLTDGA
-246 SYKNSV
+246 YKNSV

-266 NINETGMGIVSGLL
+266 NISESGMEMVSGLL
-280 SDEEAMNNLIPLDD
+280 SDEQAMNQLIPLDD

-329 MNVSGT
+329 MTVNGT
-335 IADGIFTKLSMQT
+335 IADGIFTKLNMQT
-348 NDFRIVLDKDQVKA
+348 NDFRIVLDEDQVKT
-362 ITDEVSRVLEVLGV
+362 ITDEVSRVLGVLGV
-376 ELPIGSIIDAV
+376 DLPIGSIIDAV
-387 AGGDAYLS
+387 AGGEAYLS
-395 LGNVVVDSTFTVA
+395 LGNVVVNSTFTVA

>member
-16 VCIISVVCLAGCDEK
+16 VCIISVVCLAGCKEE
-31 VTAETAQATTEANW
+31 VPVETAQATTEANW
-45 AEINN
+45 AKINN
-50 KTAKTS
+50 KTATTT
-56 IQIQNAELSLGDGAM
+56 IHTQNAELSLGDGAM

-99 AIDYDF
+99 DIDYDF
-105 GSLESVVGGFIDG
+105 GSLDSVVDG
-118 NVNFDKLTGL
+118 LIGSYVNFDKLTGL
-128 EFKGQAFYEY
+128 EFKGQAYYNY
-138 GKEGKRIGIR
+138 GSKDKTIGIR
-148 DMSVTGLRSAIP
+148 NMSVTGLKSAIP
-160 ALTDENITD
+160 ALTDKNITD

-175 FMIEGQRVTEV
+175 FMIDGQRVTDV
-186 SYPVADLNGLLES
+186 SYPVAELNGLLES
-199 NEDVADMIG
+199 NEDVAGVIG
-208 MLFDENYKLDLGA
+208 MLFDENYTLDLGA

>member
-16 VCIISVVCLAGCDEK
+16 VCIISVVCLAGCKEE
-31 VTAETAQATTEANW
+31 VPVETAQATTEANW
-45 AEINN
+45 AKINN
-50 KTAKTS
+50 KTATTS

-99 AIDYDF
+99 DIDYDF
-105 GSLESVVGGFIDG
+105 GSLDSVVDG
-118 NVNFDKLTGL
+118 LIGSYVNFDKLTGL
-128 EFKGQAFYEY
+128 EFKGQAYYNY
-138 GKEGKRIGIR
+138 GSKDKTIGIR
-148 DMSVTGLRSAIP
+148 NMSVTGLKSAIP
-160 ALTDENITD
+160 ALTDKNITD

-175 FMIEGQRVTEV
+175 FMIDGQRVTDV
-186 SYPVADLNGLLES
+186 SYNLSELNGLLEGG
-199 NEDVADMIG
+199 DIGDYIG
-208 MLFDENYKLDLGA
+208 MIFDENYTLDLNA

-266 NINETGMGIVSGLL
+266 NISEAGNDLVSGLL

-335 IADGIFTKLSMQT
+335 IADGIFKNLNMQT
-348 NDFRIVLDKDQVKA
+348 NDFRIVLDKDQVKT

-387 AGGDAYLS
+387 AGGEAYLS
-395 LGNVVVDSTFTVA
+395 LGNVVVNSTFTVA

>member
-16 VCIISVVCLAGCDEK
+16 VCIISVVCLAGCKEE
-31 VTAETAQATTEANW
+31 VPVETAQATTETNW
-45 AEINN
+45 AKINN
-50 KTAKTS
+50 KTATTS

-99 AIDYDF
+99 DIDYDF
-105 GSLESVVGGFIDG
+105 GSLESVVDG
-118 NVNFDKLTGL
+118 LIGSYVNFDKLTGL
-128 EFKGQAFYEY
+128 EFKGQAYYNY
-138 GKEGKRIGIR
+138 GSKDKTIGVR
-148 DMSVTGLRSAIP
+148 NMSVTGLKSAIP
-160 ALTDENITD
+160 ALTDKNITD

-175 FMIEGQRVTEV
+175 FMIDGQRVTDV
-186 SYPVADLNGLLES
+186 SYNLSELNGLLEGG
-199 NEDVADMIG
+199 DIGDYIG
-208 MLFDENYKLDLGA
+208 MIFDENYTLDLNA

-266 NINETGMGIVSGLL
+266 NINETGMEFVSGMLQDQGMDQLISLKGGEYVHL
-280 SDEEAMNNLIPLDD
+280 S
-294 SGENYVALGT
+294 G

-309 IPDFSDAIPSLIE
+309 IPNFDDAIPSLIE
-322 NITEDKQ
+322 NITKDKQ
-329 MNVSGT
+329 MKVTGT
-335 IADGIFTKLSMQT
+335 IADGIFTKLNMQT
-348 NDFRIVLDKDQVKA
+348 NDFRIVLDETQVKA

-376 ELPIGSIIDAV
+376 DLPIGSIIDAV
-387 AGGDAYLS
+387 AGGEAYLS
-395 LGNVVVDSTFTVA
+395 LGNVVVNSTFEVA

>member
-16 VCIISVVCLAGCDEK
+16 VCIISVVCLAGCKEE
-31 VTAETAQATTEANW
+31 VPVETAQATTEANW
-45 AEINN
+45 AKINN
-50 KTAKTS
+50 KTATTS

-86 DGVLTIDITAKPT
+86 DGVLTIDITAK
-99 AIDYDF
+99 IMDFEKDF
-105 GSLESVVGGFIDG
+105 GSLESIVNGFVASY
-118 NVNFDKLTGL
+118 VNFDELTGL
-128 EFKGQAFYEY
+128 EFKGQAYYNY
-138 GKEGKRIGIR
+138 GSKDKTIGVR
-148 DMSVTGLRSAIP
+148 NMSVTGLKSAIP
-160 ALTDENITD
+160 ALTDKNITD

-175 FMIEGQRVTEV
+175 FMIDGQRVTDV
-186 SYPVADLNGLLES
+186 SYNLSELNGLLEGG
-199 NEDVADMIG
+199 DIGDYIG
-208 MLFDENYKLDLGA
+208 MIFDENYTLDLNA

-252 SALDNLNFLMNVWN
+252 SALDNLNFLMNVWD
-266 NINETGMGIVSGLL
+266 NISEAGNDLVSGLL
-280 SDEEAMNNLIPLDD
+280 SDEEAMNNLIPL
-294 SGENYVALGT
+294 GGGNYVALGT

-329 MNVSGT
+329 MSVSGT

-348 NDFRIVLDKDQVKA
+348 NDFRIVLDETQVKA

-376 ELPIGSIIDAV
+376 DLPIGSIIDAV
-387 AGGDAYLS
+387 AGGEAYLS
-395 LGNVVVDSTFTVA
+395 LGNVAVNSTFTVA